1 MPAYILSI
9 VLVLVGQLFNAFIV
23 LVDKHIV
30 TQTAVKRPVVY
41 AFYVGIISGVVMFLL
56 PFGVVNIPSFEILA
70 LSALIGIVFIISII
84 LLFSALKSANATDV
98 VAWLAAISTLTTFIG
113 GYFFL
118 DEDLPA
124 SFPYA
129 LILFLV
135 GMILVGHF
143 RFYARSFTLVIFSG
157 ILFGFSAI
165 LIKVLFGHTTF
176 VDAFFWSRMGN
187 VLAALLLLLSP
198 SVRSAIFTTSK
209 EVTHKTS
216 SLIFL
221 NRALGGLAF
230 LCILYAIRLGT
241 VSIVNALSAFQFVF
255 VFILVL
261 LFSKRLPHLYE
272 HEFRPGHRLHKLAAM
287 FFIVTGFFVLFI

>member
-143 RFYARSFTLVIFSG
+143 RFYARSFTLVVFS
-157 ILFGFSAI
+157 
-165 LIKVLFGHTTF
+165 V
-176 VDAFFWSRMGN
+176 
-187 VLAALLLLLSP
+187 
-198 SVRSAIFTTSK
+198 
-209 EVTHKTS
+209 
-216 SLIFL
+216 
-221 NRALGGLAF
+221 
-230 LCILYAIRLGT
+230 
-241 VSIVNALSAFQFVF
+241 
-255 VFILVL
+255 
-261 LFSKRLPHLYE
+261 
-272 HEFRPGHRLHKLAAM
+272 
-287 FFIVTGFFVLFI
+287 